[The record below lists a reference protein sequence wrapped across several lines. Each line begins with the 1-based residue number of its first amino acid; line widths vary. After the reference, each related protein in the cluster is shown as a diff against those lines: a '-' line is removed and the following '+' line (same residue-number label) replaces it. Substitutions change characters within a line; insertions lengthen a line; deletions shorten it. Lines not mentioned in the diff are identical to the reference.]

1 MIIILFLKNIEINLT
16 SYYNKYITRKSDN
29 MFINN
34 TNINN
39 DTNIDSSFNKEKT
52 KNKINIKLI
61 IIIVSA
67 VLLVILGI
75 IFIPKLFNSNSGEST
90 FILNGG
96 DITIYKDSNYIDLG
110 YVATNGKGLDIGSK
124 VVIDSNVNT
133 SEVGEYNVTYKLG
146 KKELKRRVTVVNKTN
161 ITTIITLN
169 GGTSISIN
177 LGEDYNDQGVTILDS
192 TSKNLEDKV
201 VQYGKVDINK
211 KGTYRLIYTFTNSEN
226 VTIVA
231 ERIVTVE

>member
-1 MIIILFLKNIEINLT
+1 
-16 SYYNKYITRKSDN
+16 

-39 DTNIDSSFNKEKT
+39 DTNIDSSFNNKEN

-61 IIIVSA
+61 IIIISSI
-67 VLLVILGI
+67 LLVVLGI

-96 DITIYKDSNYIDLG
+96 DIKVYKDSNYIDLG
-110 YVATNGKGLDIGSK
+110 YVATDGKGMDIGSK
-124 VVIDSNVNT
+124 VVVDSNVNT

-146 KKELKRRVTVVNKTN
+146 KKELNRKVTVVNKAN

-169 GGTSISIN
+169 GGTNIKIN
-177 LGEDYNDQGVTILDS
+177 LGEEYNEQGVTILDS
-192 TSKNLEDKV
+192 TSKNLDNQETK
-201 VQYGKVDINK
+201 YGEVNTNK
-211 KGTYRLIYTFTNSEN
+211 KGTYRLIYAFTNSEN
-226 VTIVA
+226 VTITA
-231 ERIVTVE
+231 QRFVTVE